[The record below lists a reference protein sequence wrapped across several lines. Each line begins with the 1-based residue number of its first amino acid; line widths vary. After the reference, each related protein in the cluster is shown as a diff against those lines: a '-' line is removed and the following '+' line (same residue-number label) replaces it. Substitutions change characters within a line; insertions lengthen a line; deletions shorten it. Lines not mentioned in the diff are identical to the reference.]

1 MTTTSPFPAN
11 ERTYILEEPMPPPQ
25 PPPQLATPD
34 SPPKIPKGMAGCEDD
49 DDPKR
54 EKSSISFT
62 SFNYINSIVGSG
74 VIGMPLALHE
84 AGFGVGLLL
93 LVLVS
98 IITDASLCLMISV
111 SRTVQANTYQELVS
125 RAFGKPGFIVT
136 SCLQFLYP
144 FISLISYNIIVGDTM
159 TKVLIRVTGIGE
171 ESVLARREFIMAAST
186 LLITL
191 PLSLYRNITRLA
203 KISLTSVAMIVV
215 IVVAMLV
222 RMSTMRD
229 IVPAT
234 PDAWQ
239 FGGNNLASA
248 IGIMS
253 FAFMCHHSSFLVYE
267 SLADNTQER
276 WNKPTD
282 ISAYFCLYLC
292 MLVLINAHSH
302 LQPTQ
307 NANPCPFFIHIHS
320 FYSRVSESNLICVEM
335 LENSKTEDKSGPLKD
350 LDSELAYTICGKTCC
365 GVSESNL
372 ICVEMLENSK
382 TEDKSGPLKGDV
394 FENYCW
400 ADDLMNICRGFYAV
414 TILLTF
420 PIECFVARD
429 VLETAF
435 FQDYQPQPFFRHAV
449 LSVLIALLC
458 MLLSLATD
466 CLGIV
471 LELNG
476 IMCAVPLA
484 YILPALCYIKL
495 EEGPLW
501 AQSKWTAWGVAIFG
515 VTSAMVGTVSLFRNI
530 EVLAECSHGTQMPY
544 CLSGV
549 NDTAVEFNF

>member
-11 ERTYILEEPMPPPQ
+11 ERTYILEEPIPPPH

-98 IITDASLCLMISV
+98 LITDASLCLMIAV
-111 SRTVQANTYQELVS
+111 ARTVQANTYQELVS
-125 RAFGKPGFIVT
+125 RAFGRPGFIVT

-203 KISLTSVAMIVV
+203 KISLTSVVMIVV

-222 RMSTMRD
+222 RMSTMRG

-239 FGGNNLASA
+239 FGGTNLASA

-276 WNKPTD
+276 WNKVTH
-282 ISAYFCLYLC
+282 ISIASAAVLS
-292 MLVLINAHSH
+292 LVFAVAGYV
-302 LQPTQ
+302 T
-307 NANPCPFFIHIHS
+307 F
-320 FYSRVSESNLICVEM
+320 
-335 LENSKTEDKSGPLKD
+335 TG
-350 LDSELAYTICGKTCC
+350 LAQ
-365 GVSESNL
+365 
-372 ICVEMLENSK
+372 
-382 TEDKSGPLKGDV
+382 GDV

-476 IMCAVPLA
+476 ILCAVPLA

-501 AQSKWTAWGVAIFG
+501 SQSKWTAWGVAIFG

-530 EVLAECSHGTQMPY
+530 GELSECSHGTQMPY
-544 CLSGV
+544 CLTGV
-549 NDTAVEFNF
+549 NETAVEFNF